1 MVQALDYIHGNSII
15 HLDLK
20 PANVMLRSRAEEF
33 KVDTLLLIYIYILY
47 IIDLLLI
54 YMSYVIISV
63 EAEVINYY
71 YYYY

>member
-33 KVDTLLLIYIYILY
+33 KVDTLLLIYIYI
-47 IIDLLLI
+47 INLLLI
-54 YMSYVIISV
+54 YMSHMLIYQWRHK
-63 EAEVINYY
+63 
-71 YYYY
+71 